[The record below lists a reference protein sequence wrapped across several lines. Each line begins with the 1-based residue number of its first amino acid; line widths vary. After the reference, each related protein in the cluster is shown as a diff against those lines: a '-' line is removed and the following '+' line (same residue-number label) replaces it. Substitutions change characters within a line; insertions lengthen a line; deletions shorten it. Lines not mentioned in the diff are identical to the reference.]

1 MADTKNGKTRQ
12 GENTSV
18 TKLKRRLGKLILTMK
33 TMTKDKNMKLNGNI
47 QNVTVKKIRAWA
59 RTVGRNS
66 PNMTC

>member
-12 GENTSV
+12 GENTSI

-47 QNVTVKKIRAWA
+47 QKCNCEKNQSVGPNSWKKF
-59 RTVGRNS
+59 S
-66 PNMTC
+66 